1 MGENSLGLYT
11 ISAVFIY
18 TVVMSDYTCT
28 LDKLFSLF
36 VLATIVLLAGYM
48 TVRIGTQAIMFAE
61 HVAMGNYLDM
71 EFMDE
76 HSRRALHSIAEVL
89 ILIKAYRILV
99 SYLKTHHI
107 SVEYIVEIS
116 IIASAIELLFA
127 ADTHNVYT
135 QAIFA
140 VFGLSNLIIY
150 LYFFGPEHDE
160 GLHRSVKKR
169 KK

>member
-1 MGENSLGLYT
+1 
-11 ISAVFIY
+11 
-18 TVVMSDYTCT
+18 MSDYTCT

-36 VLATIVLLAGYM
+36 VLATILLLAGYM
-48 TVRIGTQAIMFAE
+48 TVRIGTLGLTFIDHVQAGLYM
-61 HVAMGNYLDM
+61 DM
-71 EFMDE
+71 DFMDE
-76 HSRRALHSIAEVL
+76 HSKRALHAIAEVL

-127 ADTHNVYT
+127 ADTHSVYT

-140 VFGLSNLIIY
+140 VFGLCNLIIY

-160 GLHRSVKKR
+160 RLHKAVQKQKK
-169 KK
+169 

>member
-1 MGENSLGLYT
+1 
-11 ISAVFIY
+11 
-18 TVVMSDYTCT
+18 MSDYTCT

-48 TVRIGTQAIMFAE
+48 TVRIGTQTMMFVD
-61 HVAMGNYLDM
+61 HVQAGLYMDM
-71 EFMDE
+71 DFMDQ
-76 HSRRALHSIAEVL
+76 HSKRALHAIAEVL

-127 ADTHNVYT
+127 ADTHSVYT

-140 VFGLSNLIIY
+140 VFGLCNLIIY

-160 GLHRSVKKR
+160 RLHKAVQKQKK
-169 KK
+169 

>member
-1 MGENSLGLYT
+1 
-11 ISAVFIY
+11 
-18 TVVMSDYTCT
+18 MSDYTCT

-48 TVRIGTQAIMFAE
+48 TVRIGTQTMMFVD
-61 HVAMGNYLDM
+61 HVQAGLYMDM
-71 EFMDE
+71 DFMDQ
-76 HSRRALHSIAEVL
+76 HSKRALHAIAEVL

-127 ADTHNVYT
+127 ADTHSVYT

-150 LYFFGPEHDE
+150 LYFFGPEHD
-160 GLHRSVKKR
+160 GQLHTSVQKR